1 MLSHNAIEEID
12 EIELKPLTELR
23 KLSLSHN
30 LLRTVPNLS
39 VGRMRCDAMRNEF
52 NGGAGRLGP
61 CLRLT
66 HVNLASPAIAVL
78 LQPQRVALE

>member
-1 MLSHNAIEEID
+1 MLVLSASQLKSSLQSRTDLVLSHNAIEEID

-39 VGRMRCDAMRNEF
+39 VGRM
-52 NGGAGRLGP
+52 
-61 CLRLT
+61 
-66 HVNLASPAIAVL
+66 
-78 LQPQRVALE
+78 